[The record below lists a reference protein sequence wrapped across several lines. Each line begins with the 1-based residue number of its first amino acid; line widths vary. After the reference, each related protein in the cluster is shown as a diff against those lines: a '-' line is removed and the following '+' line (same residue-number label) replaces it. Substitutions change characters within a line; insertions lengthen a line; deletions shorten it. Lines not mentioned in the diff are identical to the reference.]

1 MLHLDD
7 AQAPSSDR
15 VPELPL
21 RIVSVTTEPLEV
33 PLVDPFVIATARV
46 VVTQS
51 VLVRVEL
58 EERGSRVVGLGEAAS
73 LQPVTREGPADVHA
87 AVRVMAPTLLGRSL
101 AAPTTEGFA
110 ALVGGALDGAPAA
123 RAGLQVAL
131 LDATARAERR
141 HLVSLLDPA
150 IPLPRRFISDVT
162 LPMLP
167 IERMVALAGDWRAR
181 GFRTFK
187 VKVGRDLDKDREAL
201 LAVARRVPEAR
212 FRLDAN
218 AGFTVADA
226 VALLRTCVAAG
237 LHIECFEQPCARE
250 DVDGL
255 EAVQA
260 SVPGVPVV
268 ADESL
273 RGQAD
278 LDAILAR
285 RGRIGGVNLKIVK
298 LGGILE
304 ALALGRRARAAGLL
318 VMVGGMVETRLGMS
332 TGACLAAC
340 FDPVLADLDTAWL
353 LARDP
358 FTGGYEADGEVYE
371 VGRGTGHGVSLHPG
385 PTQR

>member
-1 MLHLDD
+1 
-7 AQAPSSDR
+7 
-15 VPELPL
+15 L
-21 RIVSVTTEPLEV
+21 RILSIITEPLEV
-33 PLVDPFVIATARV
+33 PLVDPFVIATGRV
-46 VVTQS
+46 DVTQS

-58 EERGSRVVGLGEAAS
+58 EGRGSRVVTGLGEAAC
-73 LQPVTREGPADVHA
+73 LQPVTSEGPAEVHA
-87 AVRVMAPTLLGRSL
+87 AIRGIAPALMGRSL
-101 AAPTTEGFA
+101 AAPTVESFA
-110 ALVGGALDGAPAA
+110 ALIGGALDGAPVA

-131 LDATARAERR
+131 LDAQARAEER

-150 IPLPRRFISDVT
+150 IPLPRRFVSDVT
-162 LPMLP
+162 LPILP
-167 IERMVALAGDWRAR
+167 IERVVALADEWRAC

-187 VKVGRDLDKDREAL
+187 VKVGQDLEKDRAAL

-218 AGFTVADA
+218 AGFTVAEA
-226 VALLRTCVAAG
+226 VALLRACLAAG
-237 LHIECFEQPCARE
+237 LRIECFEQPCAR
-250 DVDGL
+250 DDIDGL

-273 RGQAD
+273 RGRAD

-298 LGGILE
+298 LGGVLE

-340 FDPVLADLDTAWL
+340 FDEVLADLDTAWL
-353 LARDP
+353 LASDP
-358 FTGGYEADGEVYE
+358 FTGGYEAEGEVYE
-371 VGRGTGHGVSLHPG
+371 VGRGMGHGVLPASRSATAG
-385 PTQR
+385 

>member
-1 MLHLDD
+1 M
-7 AQAPSSDR
+7 
-15 VPELPL
+15 
-21 RIVSVTTEPLEV
+21 RILSVTTEPLEV

-46 VVTQS
+46 DVTQS

-58 EERGSRVVGLGEAAS
+58 EERGTRVTGLGEAAC

-87 AVRVMAPTLLGRSL
+87 TIRGITPALVGRSL
-101 AAPTTEGFA
+101 ATPTVEGFA
-110 ALVGGALDGAPAA
+110 ALVGDALDGAPVA
-123 RAGLQVAL
+123 RAALQVAL
-131 LDATARAERR
+131 LDAVARAEGR

-150 IPLPRRFISDVT
+150 IRLPRRFPCDVT
-162 LPMLP
+162 LPILP
-167 IERMVALAGDWRAR
+167 IERMVTLADEWRAR

-187 VKVGRDLDKDREAL
+187 VKVGHDLDKDRDAL

-218 AGFTVADA
+218 AGFTVAEA
-226 VALLRTCVAAG
+226 VELLRACLAAG

-250 DVDGL
+250 DIDGL

-260 SVPGVPVV
+260 SAPGVPVI

-273 RGQAD
+273 RGRAD

-304 ALALGRRARAAGLL
+304 ALALGRLARAAGLL

-340 FDPVLADLDTAWL
+340 FDEVLADLDTAWL
-353 LARDP
+353 LQRDP
-358 FTGGYEADGEVYE
+358 FTGGYDSEGEIYE
-371 VGRGTGHGVSLHPG
+371 VGRGTGHGVALASRPG
-385 PTQR
+385 SA

>member
-1 MLHLDD
+1 M
-7 AQAPSSDR
+7 
-15 VPELPL
+15 
-21 RIVSVTTEPLEV
+21 RILSVTTAPLEV

-46 VVTQS
+46 DVTQS

-58 EERGSRVVGLGEAAS
+58 EGPGRRVAGLGEAAC
-73 LQPVTREGPADVHA
+73 LQPVTLEGPADVHA
-87 AVRVMAPTLLGRSL
+87 ALRGIAPALLGRSF
-101 AAPTTEGFA
+101 AAPTLEGFA
-110 ALVGGALDGAPAA
+110 ALVRGALDGAPVA

-131 LDATARAERR
+131 LDAMARAEGR

-150 IPLPRRFISDVT
+150 IPIPRRFVSDVT
-162 LPMLP
+162 LPILP
-167 IERMVALAGDWRAR
+167 VEKVVNLADEWSAR
-181 GFRTFK
+181 GFRTLK
-187 VKVGRDLDKDREAL
+187 VKVGRGLDEDRAAL
-201 LAVARRVPEAR
+201 LALARRVPEAR

-218 AGFTVADA
+218 AGFTAA
-226 VALLRTCVAAG
+226 EAIALLRGCVAAG

-250 DVDGL
+250 DLDGL

-273 RGQAD
+273 RGLGD

-340 FDPVLADLDTAWL
+340 FDEVLADLDTAWL
-353 LARDP
+353 LASDP

-371 VGRGTGHGVSLHPG
+371 VGRGTGHGVLQKLSP
-385 PTQR
+385 